1 MASGNIP
8 TKEEVEPTMSQIKSA
23 YLKNEFKISKSALYD
38 YYSTNSGIF
47 ARNLTIDGKGGGGG
61 DDPSG
66 LAERVE
72 VLEDTASEHTGDIRS
87 LKATAS
93 SHTGEIG
100 SLKTTTSNH
109 TRQLNTV
116 SEDINEISGNIDGVV
131 TMKENMVSAAQN
143 GLDSLS
149 DFTLSSSSEYNEI
162 DDIIS
167 DQDILKKVQ
176 ENFLSAVVK
185 N

>member
-23 YLKNEFKISKSALYD
+23 YFKNEFKISKSALYD

-47 ARNLTIDGKGGGGG
+47 ARNLTIDGKGGGG

-93 SHTGEIG
+93 NHTGEIV

-109 TRQLNTV
+109 TKQLNTI

-131 TMKENMVSAAQN
+131 TMKENN
-143 GLDSLS
+143 PNDSLS
-149 DFTLSSSSEYNEI
+149 AFILFSSEEFVFEL
-162 DDIIS
+162 II
-167 DQDILKKVQ
+167 I
-176 ENFLSAVVK
+176 
-185 N
+185 

>member
-8 TKEEVEPTMSQIKSA
+8 TKEEVEPTISQIKSA

-47 ARNLTIDGKGGGGG
+47 ARNPTINGQGGGG

-93 SHTGEIG
+93 
-100 SLKTTTSNH
+100 NH
-109 TRQLNTV
+109 TEQLATA
-116 SEDINEISGNIDGVV
+116 SKDINEISGNIDGVV

-149 DFTLSSSSEYNEI
+149 DFILSSSSEYNEI

-176 ENFLSAVVK
+176 ENFLSAVIT

>member
-47 ARNLTIDGKGGGGG
+47 ARNPTIDGQGGGGGG
-61 DDPSG
+61 DPSE
-66 LAERVE
+66 LEERVE
-72 VLEDTASEHTGDIRS
+72 ELEDT
-87 LKATAS
+87 
-93 SHTGEIG
+93 
-100 SLKTTTSNH
+100 TSTH
-109 TRQLNTV
+109 TRQMSIISNDV
-116 SEDINEISGNIDGVV
+116 EEISSDISGVV
-131 TMKENMVSAAQN
+131 TMKRNMTTAAQS
-143 GLDSLS
+143 GLG
-149 DFTLSSSSEYNEI
+149 TLSTFVVSSDPEYNEI

-176 ENFLSAVVK
+176 ENFLSAVISGC
-185 N
+185 

>member
-47 ARNLTIDGKGGGGG
+47 ARNPTIDGQGGGG
-61 DDPSG
+61 DAPTG
-66 LAERVE
+66 LEERVE
-72 VLEDTASEHTGDIRS
+72 KLETTTSEHTDQ
-87 LKATAS
+87 LTTAS
-93 SHTGEIG
+93 
-100 SLKTTTSNH
+100 K
-109 TRQLNTV
+109 
-116 SEDINEISGNIDGVV
+116 DINEISGNIDGVV
-131 TMKENMVSAAQN
+131 TMKKNMVSAAQN
-143 GLDSLS
+143 GLDNLS
-149 DFTLSSSSEYNEI
+149 DFVLSSNPEYNEI

-176 ENFLSAVVK
+176 ENFLSAVIK